1 MAPLFCIPYERWS
14 RATLVRRVEECPIP
28 KRLLHFLIPRLL
40 ARGFAV
46 EDDLGDG
53 FVRLRVS
60 EAERR
65 QAKQDIRCV
74 EDAVI
79 EMLRNARDA
88 HARTIIMGTSRS
100 GDARRII
107 VADDGDGIPERLR
120 RSNIRAA
127 CYLEAQFNDH
137 GRVGRART
145 RHGPLFRS

>member
-1 MAPLFCIPYERWS
+1 MSDSE
-14 RATLVRRVEECPIP
+14 TLAAFLDSTPAGT
-28 KRLLHFLIPRLL
+28 RLR
-40 ARGFAV
+40 V

-88 HARTIIMGTSRS
+88 HARTIITVSYTHLDVYKRQVAHNAHRRFS
-100 GDARRII
+100 G
-107 VADDGDGIPERLR
+107 
-120 RSNIRAA
+120 
-127 CYLEAQFNDH
+127 
-137 GRVGRART
+137 
-145 RHGPLFRS
+145 